1 MTPSSAAAQAR
12 PWLSYTLVIV
22 QFACLGY
29 LVATG
34 PWLARGAWLL
44 VEASG
49 LLLGAWALLS
59 MRWSRLAVVPDP
71 RPDVELVAHGPY
83 RWVRHPMYAA
93 LLLVGLAWVG
103 TLATPARWA
112 VWGLLL
118 VNLVV
123 KLSYEERL
131 LAAALPGYAAYRAR
145 TWRLLPR
152 VF

>member
-1 MTPSSAAAQAR
+1 
-12 PWLSYTLVIV
+12 
-22 QFACLGY
+22 
-29 LVATG
+29 
-34 PWLARGAWLL
+34 
-44 VEASG
+44 
-49 LLLGAWALLS
+49 
-59 MRWSRLAVVPDP
+59 
-71 RPDVELVAHGPY
+71 
-83 RWVRHPMYAA
+83 
-93 LLLVGLAWVG
+93 VG

-123 KLSYEERL
+123 ELSYEERL